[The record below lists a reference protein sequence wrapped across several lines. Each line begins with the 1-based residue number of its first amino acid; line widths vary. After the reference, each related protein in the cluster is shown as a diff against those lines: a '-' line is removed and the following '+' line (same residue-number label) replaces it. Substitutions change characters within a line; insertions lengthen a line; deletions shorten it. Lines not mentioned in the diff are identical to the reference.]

1 MSTQPHILVTG
12 GAGYIGSHACKALA
26 GAGFVPVTIDNLD
39 CGHRWAVKY
48 GPLVVADLADGDRLR
63 GVFSDYSI
71 EAVVH
76 FAAYTYVGES
86 VENPRKYFQNNVTNS
101 LNLIEAMVDAN
112 VRPFVYSSTCATYGN
127 PETIPLAED
136 HAQNPVNPYG
146 ESKRFIERAAQW
158 FGEAY
163 GIRWAAL
170 RFFNAAGADPEGE
183 IGESH
188 DPETHLIPVVI
199 EAALENRPHVA
210 IFGTDY
216 STRDGTAVRD
226 YVHVADLASAHLSAL
241 KHLMDGGASGAF
253 NLGTGRGH
261 SVREVIASVERISGL
276 KVPVREKGRRPGD
289 PPELIADPSR
299 TADILGWRP
308 YYQDLDR
315 IVETAWRWHSREKKQ

>member
-1 MSTQPHILVTG
+1 LSNQPHVLVTG
-12 GAGYIGSHACKALA
+12 GAGYIGSHACKTLA
-26 GAGFVPVTIDNLD
+26 GAGFVPVTIDNFVY
-39 CGHRWAVKY
+39 GHRWAVKY
-48 GPLVVADLADGDRLR
+48 GPLVEADLADKNRLR
-63 GVFSDYSI
+63 GVFSDYPI

-101 LNLIEAMVDAN
+101 LNLLEAMIDAN
-112 VRPFVYSSTCATYGN
+112 VMPFVYSSTCATYGD
-127 PETIPLAED
+127 PETIPLVED
-136 HAQNPVNPYG
+136 HSQNPVNPYG
-146 ESKRFIERAAQW
+146 ESKRFIERAARW

-170 RFFNAAGADPEGE
+170 RYFNAAGADPEGE

-276 KVPVREKGRRPGD
+276 KVPVRDKGRRPGD
-289 PPELIADPSR
+289 APELIADPSR
-299 TADILGWRP
+299 AAEILGWRP
-308 YYQDLDR
+308 HFQDLDR
-315 IVETAWRWHSREKKQ
+315 IVETAWRWHSREEK

>member
-1 MSTQPHILVTG
+1 MATQPHVLVTG

-26 GAGFVPVTIDNLD
+26 GAGFIPVTIDNLD
-39 CGHRWAVKY
+39 RGHRWAVKY
-48 GPLVVADLADGDRLR
+48 GPLVEADLADGDRLS
-63 GVFSDYSI
+63 GVFSDYPI
-71 EAVVH
+71 EAVIH
-76 FAAYTYVGES
+76 FAAYTYVRES
-86 VENPRKYFQNNVTNS
+86 IENPRKYFQNNVTNS
-101 LNLIEAMVDAN
+101 LSLFEAMVDAN
-112 VRPFVYSSTCATYGN
+112 VRNFVYSSTCAVYGD

-136 HAQNPVNPYG
+136 HPQNPVNPYG
-146 ESKRFIERAAQW
+146 ESKRFVEHAARW

-170 RFFNAAGADPEGE
+170 RFFNASGADPEGE

-199 EAALENRPHVA
+199 EAALETRPHVK

-226 YVHVADLASAHLSAL
+226 YVHVADLATAHLLAL
-241 KHLMDGGASGAF
+241 KHLMDDGAPGAF

-276 KVPVREKGRRPGD
+276 KVAVREEGRRPGD

-299 TADILGWRP
+299 AAAILGWRP
-308 YYQDLDR
+308 QFQDLDK
-315 IVETAWRWHSREKKQ
+315 IVQTAWKWHSGKEK